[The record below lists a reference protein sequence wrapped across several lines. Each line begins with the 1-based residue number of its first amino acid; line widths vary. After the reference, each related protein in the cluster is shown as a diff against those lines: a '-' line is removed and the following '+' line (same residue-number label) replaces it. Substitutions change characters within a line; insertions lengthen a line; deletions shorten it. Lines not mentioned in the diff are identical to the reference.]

1 MIIKRRALVI
11 LTIIA
16 IVAVGIGLTS
26 AGWAQSGKS
35 ADASAAANVE
45 GVGSA
50 TVETIHGKIWA
61 VDKAAKL
68 VTLEGPEGRK
78 VTLTVENPYNLAA
91 VKVGEPFVARFY
103 EVATI
108 RKKQPGESIPGASV
122 KEGISTA
129 VPGEVPGAVA
139 AGQVSILVSVVAI
152 DQAKGTITVKGS
164 DEAVET
170 VKARYPQKLKLLK
183 VGDELVVSLWRG
195 IAISLEK
202 ESGS

>member
-1 MIIKRRALVI
+1 MIKQKTLLIV
-11 LTIIA
+11 TIVVA
-16 IVAVGIGLTS
+16 IVAVGIRLTS
-26 AGWAQSGKS
+26 AVWAQSEKP
-35 ADASAAANVE
+35 ADASTAANGE

-50 TVETIHGKIWA
+50 TLVTIHGKIAA

-78 VTLTVENPYNLAA
+78 VLLKVENPTNLAA
-91 VKVGEPFVARFY
+91 AKVGEPFVARLY
-103 EVATI
+103 EIATI
-108 RKKQPGESIPGASV
+108 RKKRPGETIPSASV
-122 KEGISTA
+122 KEGLSTA
-129 VPGEVPGAVA
+129 TPGEVPGAVA
-139 AGQVSILVSVVAI
+139 AGEVSIVVSVVAI

>member
-1 MIIKRRALVI
+1 MIKQKTLPIS
-11 LTIIA
+11 IIA
-16 IVAVGIGLTS
+16 IVAVCIGLTS
-26 AGWAQSGKS
+26 AGRAQSENPG
-35 ADASAAANVE
+35 DASATAGGE

-50 TVETIHGKIWA
+50 TLVTIHGKIVA

-78 VTLTVENPYNLAA
+78 VILKVENPSNLAA
-91 VKVGEPFVARFY
+91 AKVDEPFVARLY
-103 EVATI
+103 EIATI
-108 RKKQPGESIPGASV
+108 RKKRPGETIPSASV
-122 KEGISTA
+122 KEGLSTA
-129 VPGEVPGAVA
+129 MPGEVPGAVA
-139 AGQVSILVSVVAI
+139 AGQVSIVVSVVAI

-183 VGDELVVSLWRG
+183 IGDELVISFWRG

-202 ESGS
+202 ESRS

>member
-1 MIIKRRALVI
+1 VIIRQNPLQI
-11 LTIIA
+11 SIIA
-16 IVAVGIGLTS
+16 IVAVCIGLTS
-26 AGWAQSGKS
+26 AGWSQSEKP
-35 ADASAAANVE
+35 ADASAAANGE

-50 TVETIHGKIWA
+50 TLVTIHGKIVA

-78 VTLTVENPYNLAA
+78 VLLKVENPSNLAA
-91 VKVGEPFVARFY
+91 AKVGDPVVARLY

-108 RKKQPGESIPGASV
+108 RKKRPSETIPAASV

-129 VPGEVPGAVA
+129 MPGEVPGAVA
-139 AGQVSILVSVVAI
+139 AGEVSIVVSVVAI

-164 DEAVET
+164 DGAVET

-183 VGDELVVSLWRG
+183 VGDELAVSLWQG

>member
-1 MIIKRRALVI
+1 MIKRRALLI
-11 LTIIA
+11 LPIIA
-16 IVAVGIGLTS
+16 MVAVGIGLPS
-26 AGWAQSGKS
+26 AGWTQSEKP
-35 ADASAAANVE
+35 ADASAAANGD

-50 TVETIHGKIWA
+50 TAVALHGKIVA
-61 VDKAAKL
+61 VDKHAKL
-68 VTLEGPEGRK
+68 VTLEGPGGRK
-78 VTLTVENPYNLAA
+78 VILKVDNPSNLAA
-91 VKVGEPFVARFY
+91 AKVGEPFVVRFY

-108 RKKQPGESIPGASV
+108 RKKHPGETIPSASV

-129 VPGEVPGAVA
+129 GPGEVPGAVT
-139 AGQVSILVSVVAI
+139 AGQVSIVVSVVAI
-152 DQAKGTITVKGS
+152 DRAKGTITVKGS